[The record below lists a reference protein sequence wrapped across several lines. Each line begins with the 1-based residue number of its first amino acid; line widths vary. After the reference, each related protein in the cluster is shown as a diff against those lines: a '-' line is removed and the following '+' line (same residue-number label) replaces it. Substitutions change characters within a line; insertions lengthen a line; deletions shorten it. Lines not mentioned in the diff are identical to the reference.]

1 MFKSN
6 NRKILT
12 ILSLTLSIVAGGYTG
27 SATAEDPLYQVDGD
41 KVDMNT
47 WIGSK
52 IYDRAMGRGCA
63 TCHDV
68 SPNPVLTE
76 SIQKLSRDEF
86 ADVIKNGKNDGKMPV
101 MIGAIMAVG
110 PVKKAKMSED
120 QAIDAIYAYLKGLA
134 AGDIPAGKVKKMK

>member
-1 MFKSN
+1 MKLNKRRFLPAASFA
-6 NRKILT
+6 IA
-12 ILSLTLSIVAGGYTG
+12 IFAGGYG
-27 SATAEDPLYQVDGD
+27 VQSAAEEALY
-41 KVDMNT
+41 KVEGNMLDEKT
-47 WIGSK
+47 WVGSK

-86 ADVIKNGKNDGKMPV
+86 GDVMKNGKNDGKMPV

-120 QAIDAIYAYLKGLA
+120 EAIDAIYAYLKGRA
-134 AGDIPAGKVKKMK
+134 AGDIPAGRVKKMK